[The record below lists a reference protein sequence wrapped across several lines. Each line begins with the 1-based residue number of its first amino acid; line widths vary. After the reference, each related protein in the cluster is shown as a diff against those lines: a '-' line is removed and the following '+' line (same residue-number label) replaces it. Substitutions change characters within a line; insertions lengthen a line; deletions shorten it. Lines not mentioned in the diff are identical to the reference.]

1 MRLHPPET
9 KYTNVVEIG
18 KFNMMWNVSIALIPI
33 FLFLL
38 GLHIYFGDVNWT
50 TSLAAALL
58 AGVNVAVLQQTRKYL
73 SVGIWSVLLS
83 VAICQ
88 SSIFLV
94 HDSHI
99 VTDIMWCVL
108 TSFFAFFMF
117 GWFVGSF
124 TLLLNLTG
132 LMIFLFMSEEFMV
145 ADKGIDPDVVDKRLL
160 INVYYVGAALAFII
174 YKMMENNND
183 INKKYS
189 EQIHRNE
196 ILMKEIHHRVK
207 NNLQIISS
215 LLRLQSFETD
225 DEQVKAHF
233 DEAIGRIRSMALIHE
248 KMYHNDDM
256 SEIDLPSYL
265 ISLSNDI
272 LHSHESKTNVD
283 FKVVSEINR
292 VDIKHVVPISLIFN
306 ELITNSLKHGFSGI
320 KDPKIRLEII
330 VSGNQIKFLYSDNG
344 KWKAPHSNN
353 SFGLELIETL
363 TEQIEGN
370 YVRTYDEG
378 THYHFTFS
386 KNQFFFKA

>member
-50 TSLAAALL
+50 TSLAAAIL

-344 KWKAPHSNN
+344 KWKALHSNN

>member
-1 MRLHPPET
+1 
-9 KYTNVVEIG
+9 
-18 KFNMMWNVSIALIPI
+18 MMWNVSIALIPI

-50 TSLAAALL
+50 TSLAAAIL

-344 KWKAPHSNN
+344 KWKALHSNN